1 MLKILVLDPIDDSEK
16 ECVINGQGKQVSIK
30 KIEEALEEY
39 EKTASEPDANTT
51 LNETYEEDMKN
62 QQF

>member
-1 MLKILVLDPIDDSEK
+1 MVFDPIDDSEK
-16 ECVINGQGKQVSIK
+16 ECVINGQGRQVNIK
-30 KIEEALEEY
+30 KIVEALEEY